1 MRFPGN
7 YISFFKA
14 DYTYLLLHTYLISLH
29 IYCTYMLKMQNISFI
44 MQIRILG
51 VTFVVFFLQKTQL
64 FFTMSYNAPLGF
76 QFSLLSNQKIFFFK
90 IPIVFMFKFDD
101 EKKQVNHDYE
111 NSCPRL
117 LLYIFYAYYNFRKI
131 PTLFHSSHLLL
142 FLICIFINFKST
154 STDLVFSFF
163 IYLIHRQLG
172 IIQNRKYP
180 LFLYLQE
187 SHFVLATL
195 LKYIKNF

>member
-1 MRFPGN
+1 
-7 YISFFKA
+7 
-14 DYTYLLLHTYLISLH
+14 
-29 IYCTYMLKMQNISFI
+29 
-44 MQIRILG
+44 
-51 VTFVVFFLQKTQL
+51 
-64 FFTMSYNAPLGF
+64 
-76 QFSLLSNQKIFFFK
+76 
-90 IPIVFMFKFDD
+90 MFKFDD
-101 EKKQVNHDYE
+101 DKKQVNHDYE

-195 LKYIKNF
+195 LKYIKNFKIVQIYYMIRTSLVTTSTILVALVSIFSML